1 MPFSGASNALGAGHA
16 MARPYKSL
24 SRKSK
29 RLKKFENNKIK
40 KNIS

>member
-1 MPFSGASNALGAGHA
+1 

-29 RLKKFENNKIK
+29 MLKKMKIAKEKRK
-40 KNIS
+40 KIILANQPPPLAL